1 MIAAD
6 RLAAVADALERDLCH
21 VFGAEVVTKEDS
33 LIHRAV
39 ALGFDAVEIGRA
51 KVAELTALISLDP
64 PRLGLPT
71 GAEYLTEYG
80 TTIASTVALPRSW
93 REPGGALTR
102 LLVVPH
108 EVVHVTQHQRG
119 VNAGWWPRVTSHSVL
134 YLASIATD
142 DAAEYLGHV
151 EADAYAVTECVRSW
165 LSGGARRPVGEVCD
179 NLRRHYTIKPAGA
192 DVAEA
197 TLRSHYATM
206 DDGGIPNVTVC
217 RWVIAW
223 LDEHAADLKG
233 AVLA

>member
-21 VFGAEVVTKEDS
+21 VFDAEVITKEDS

-39 ALGFDAVEIGRA
+39 ALGFDAVELGRA
-51 KVAELTALISLDP
+51 KVAELAALISLDP

-108 EVVHVTQHQRG
+108 EVVHVSQHQRG
-119 VNAGWWPRVTSHSVL
+119 VNAGWWPAATSHSVL
-134 YLASIATD
+134 YLCSVATD
-142 DAAEYLGHV
+142 DAAEYLGKV
-151 EADAYAVTECVRSW
+151 EADAYATTECVRAW
-165 LSGGARRPVGEVCD
+165 LSGSRRPLAEIVQS
-179 NLRRHYTIKPAGA
+179 LRQHYALKPAGA
-192 DVAEA
+192 LVAEA
-197 TLRSHYATM
+197 VLTSHYATL
-206 DDGGIPNVTVC
+206 DDGGVPPVTVC
-217 RWVIAW
+217 RWTIDW
-223 LDEHAADLKG
+223 LSAHAADLKG
-233 AVLA
+233 AVVA